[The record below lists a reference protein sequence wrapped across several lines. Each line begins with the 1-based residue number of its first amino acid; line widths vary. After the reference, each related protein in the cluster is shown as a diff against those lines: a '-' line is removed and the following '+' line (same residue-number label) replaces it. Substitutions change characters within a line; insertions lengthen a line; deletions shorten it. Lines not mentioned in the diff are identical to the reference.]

1 MKRTKIVAASVAA
14 AVALSLGNVSL
25 ASADDK
31 KMGRDA
37 ILGNVLNG
45 LVAKGT
51 LTTTQVDA
59 IQKALKDSMSSMK
72 SEVNAM
78 KAAYLKV
85 ITDTLG
91 ISDSDLHS
99 RIKAGESLAA
109 IAGAKKDALV
119 GAIVAF
125 HSKNVDEALAAGRIT
140 AGQATQL
147 KANLQDRITAEVN
160 RAKGL
165 GKMKGL
171 EFMGGRDH
179 GKGPRPS

>member
-1 MKRTKIVAASVAA
+1 
-14 AVALSLGNVSL
+14 
-25 ASADDK
+25 
-31 KMGRDA
+31 MGRDA

-51 LTTTQVDA
+51 LTTSQVDA
-59 IQKALKDSMSSMK
+59 IQKSLKDSMSSMK
-72 SEVNAM
+72 SEVKVM
-78 KAAYLKV
+78 KDAYLKV

-91 ISDSDLHS
+91 ISESDLLS

-109 IAGAKKDALV
+109 IAGAKKDVLIS
-119 GAIVAF
+119 AIVAF
-125 HSKNVDEALAAGRIT
+125 HSKNVE
-140 AGQATQL
+140 ATQL

-171 EFMGGRDH
+171 EFMGGRGH
-179 GKGPRPS
+179 GKGPRP

>member
-25 ASADDK
+25 ACADDR

-72 SEVNAM
+72 SEVKAM

-91 ISDSDLHS
+91 ISDSDLLS

-109 IAGAKKDALV
+109 IAGAKKDAMV
-119 GAIVAF
+119 SAIVAF

-140 AGQATQL
+140 AEQATKL

-160 RAKGL
+160 RAKVL

-179 GKGPRPS
+179 GKGPRP

>member
-72 SEVNAM
+72 SEVKVM
-78 KAAYLKV
+78 KDAYLKV

-91 ISDSDLHS
+91 ISESDLLS

-119 GAIVAF
+119 SAIVAF

-140 AGQATQL
+140 AEQAIQL

-171 EFMGGRDH
+171 EFMGGRGH
-179 GKGPRPS
+179 GKGPRP